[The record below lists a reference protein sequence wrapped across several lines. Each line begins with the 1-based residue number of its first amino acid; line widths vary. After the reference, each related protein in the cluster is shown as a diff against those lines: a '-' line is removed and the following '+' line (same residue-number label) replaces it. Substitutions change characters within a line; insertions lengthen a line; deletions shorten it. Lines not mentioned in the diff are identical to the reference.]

1 MEKTT
6 GNNENRG
13 QHRQSDRIA
22 KNTVVLFLRMFVLMI
37 INLYIVRLLLQGLGK
52 DDYGTFNA
60 VAGVVTSLSCLS
72 SVLAVA
78 TQRFYS
84 YVSGKGDLTEL
95 KKIFSVSVNINVGL
109 SLFALLLLESIG
121 LWFISF
127 KLNVPADRMTAV
139 LFIYEISC
147 FSFVCTLLQIPFT
160 AAVMANEDMGVY
172 ALISTGEC
180 LLRLLVAILIQHT
193 GADHL
198 IFYGGGLLVVSI
210 ITMLAY
216 VIYALRYYPECS
228 YSKVTD
234 TSTYKQLISFSGWTF
249 LGSLSG
255 IFLSQGN
262 TILLYMFFGSATTA
276 AFAIALQISH
286 AFSSLCNSVVLAF
299 RPAMIRSYA
308 GDDLDFTNRLFYFAN
323 KFLAF
328 ILLAISIPLIF
339 EMDTILDLWLKDVNS
354 ESLLFARLI
363 IVYTIL
369 LSLHHPI
376 TIVMYAMGKVKA
388 YHLTAESITLLCLPF
403 SYVFFKFGMPSWL
416 ALASMIGVIL
426 AAHVSRLICL
436 HHSYSSF
443 SYRRYLF
450 SFVCPLL
457 LLTLIGVLTAYF
469 CHTTIDMPIMRLIVT
484 IIFPTILLCLT
495 AYRFLINSNERTFL
509 LQTIIPIVKKK

>member
-1 MEKTT
+1 MKTIT
-6 GNNENRG
+6 GSIEDKG
-13 QHRQSDRIA
+13 QHRQSGRIA
-22 KNTVVLFLRMFVLMI
+22 KNTVLLFLRMFVLMV

-60 VAGVVTSLSCLS
+60 VAGVVTSLSCLN
-72 SVLAVA
+72 SVLAIA
-78 TQRFYS
+78 TQRFFS
-84 YVSGKGDLTEL
+84 FVSGKGDLTDM
-95 KKIFSVSVNINVGL
+95 KKIFSASVNINVGL
-109 SLFALLLLESIG
+109 SLFSLLLLESIG

-127 KLNVPADRMTAV
+127 KLNIPADRMTAV
-139 LFIYEISC
+139 LFIYEFSC
-147 FSFVCTLLQIPFT
+147 FSFVCTLLQIPFI

-180 LLRLLVAILIQHT
+180 LLRLLVAFLILYT
-193 GADHL
+193 KGDHL
-198 IFYGGGLLVVSI
+198 IFYGGGLLAISI
-210 ITMLAY
+210 INMLAY
-216 VIYALRYYPECS
+216 VIYGLRYYPECS
-228 YSKVTD
+228 YTKVTE
-234 TSTYKQLISFSGWTF
+234 TSMYKQLISFSGWTF

-262 TILLYMFFGSATTA
+262 TVLLYMFFGSATTA
-276 AFAIALQISH
+276 AFAIALQINH
-286 AFSSLCNSVVLAF
+286 AFNSLCNSVVLAF

-308 GDDLDFTNRLFYFAN
+308 SNDLDFTNRLFYFAN

-328 ILLAISIPLIF
+328 ILLVISVPLIF
-339 EMDTILDLWLKDVNS
+339 EMDTILNLWLEEVNP
-354 ESLLFARLI
+354 EILLFARLI
-363 IVYTIL
+363 IIYTIF

-426 AAHVSRLICL
+426 VAQVSRLMCL

-457 LLTLIGVLTAYF
+457 LLTLIDAFTAF
-469 CHTTIDMPIMRLIVT
+469 IFHISIASPILRLIVLFT
-484 IIFPTILLCLT
+484 IPSILLCLI
-495 AYRFLINSNERTFL
+495 AYYILINNSERTYL
-509 LQTIIPIVKKK
+509 LQTFTPILKK